1 MKTIADYPTLT
12 RLLTPLADP
21 VRAVQMQAYMK
32 NRWWCPKKYAAS
44 NAPVIDIEKTDG
56 KCLNVIEHLLGKT
69 AGFTHCAAHPLAQT
83 AVISFNADGISLP
96 HLMLIILKGLKKRH
110 PVVRS
115 NSVIS
120 NAQCFQAL
128 F

>member
-1 MKTIADYPTLT
+1 M
-12 RLLTPLADP
+12 
-21 VRAVQMQAYMK
+21 
-32 NRWWCPKKYAAS
+32 YAAS
-44 NAPVIDIEKTDG
+44 NKSIVDIEKSDG

-83 AVISFNADGISLP
+83 AVISLNADGISLP

-115 NSVIS
+115 NPVIS
-120 NAQCFQAL
+120 NAQCF
-128 F
+128 

>member
-1 MKTIADYPTLT
+1 M
-12 RLLTPLADP
+12 
-21 VRAVQMQAYMK
+21 
-32 NRWWCPKKYAAS
+32 YAAS
-44 NAPVIDIEKTDG
+44 NKSVVDIEKSDG

-69 AGFTHCAAHPLAQT
+69 AGFACRTAYPLAQT

-115 NSVIS
+115 NPVIS
-120 NAQCFQAL
+120 NAQCFQSL

>member
-1 MKTIADYPTLT
+1 M
-12 RLLTPLADP
+12 
-21 VRAVQMQAYMK
+21 
-32 NRWWCPKKYAAS
+32 YAAS
-44 NAPVIDIEKTDG
+44 NKSVVDIEKSDG

-110 PVVRS
+110 PVV
-115 NSVIS
+115 
-120 NAQCFQAL
+120 
-128 F
+128 